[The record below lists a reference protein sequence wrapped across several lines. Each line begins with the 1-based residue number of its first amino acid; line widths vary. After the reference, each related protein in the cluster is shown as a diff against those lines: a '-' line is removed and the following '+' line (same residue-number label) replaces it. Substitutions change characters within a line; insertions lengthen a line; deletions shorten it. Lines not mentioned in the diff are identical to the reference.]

1 MKTIFYSIMALATL
15 GITAANQKT
24 HRLGASVTKTA
35 GRYAGEV
42 TIDGRQIWSGEIDA
56 KLISSINGP
65 VGIRSDN
72 GSFIFKLFVTD
83 AESSSK

>member
-1 MKTIFYSIMALATL
+1 MTE
-15 GITAANQKT
+15 
-24 HRLGASVTKTA
+24 TA

-42 TIDGRQIWSGEIDA
+42 TIDGRRIWSRDIDA
-56 KLISSINGP
+56 KLISRINGP

-83 AESSSK
+83 TDSNNK